1 MMKKPKSI
9 QGLKLATMILVLLVS
24 IILATIAGCLLS
36 VFWAEGGNTF
46 WKPIDYF
53 PFPVENVLLME
64 PFGGEFWVK
73 SNDDKIYHIV
83 YPCEIGQ
90 DCWDQTEVVPEIDLS
105 YIDYEITKNTCEN
118 DSIAYPLVRKIR
130 SCITS
135 IVPNESP
142 WMVSLALTEDQ
153 KLWIWQKPW
162 ESPYNVLVDMLGVTF
177 ISAILGFGIGVFW
190 VWKIR

>member
-1 MMKKPKSI
+1 MSKHNMKLTKK
-9 QGLKLATMILVLLVS
+9 ILVFVGS
-24 IILATIAGCLLS
+24 IILVPVLGCLLS
-36 VFWAEGGNTF
+36 VFWVEGGNTF

-53 PFPVENVLLME
+53 PFPVEKILLME
-64 PFGGEFWVK
+64 PFGREFWVK
-73 SNDDKIYHIV
+73 SGDNAIYHIV
-83 YPCEIGQ
+83 YPCANGQ
-90 DCWDQTEVVPEIDLS
+90 GCWDQVDGAPQIDLT
-105 YIDYEITKNTCEN
+105 YIDYQVTANACEN

-162 ESPYNVLVDMLGVTF
+162 NSPYNELAGMVGATF
-177 ISAILGFGIGVFW
+177 FSAIIGLVIGVFGA
-190 VWKIR
+190 WKVKR